1 MPLSTNLSL
10 GIGSTLCIDLS
21 YIQGSSASP
30 GMESNIHTKA
40 QRCASASSGKAQWW
54 WWGRCWFC
62 NRDKWVRR
70 NEFGLVG
77 GWVLQMVLLWANIQ
91 WVTLRSG
98 QVPGS
103 SVDEGLC
110 PSLLLYTSNIY
121 AIIQILMYCNIFH
134 GCE

>member
-1 MPLSTNLSL
+1 MGTSDGAPL
-10 GIGSTLCIDLS
+10 
-21 YIQGSSASP
+21 
-30 GMESNIHTKA
+30 
-40 QRCASASSGKAQWW
+40 GKYSMGDA
-54 WWGRCWFC
+54 
-62 NRDKWVRR
+62 
-70 NEFGLVG
+70 
-77 GWVLQMVLLWANIQ
+77 
-91 WVTLRSG
+91 RSG